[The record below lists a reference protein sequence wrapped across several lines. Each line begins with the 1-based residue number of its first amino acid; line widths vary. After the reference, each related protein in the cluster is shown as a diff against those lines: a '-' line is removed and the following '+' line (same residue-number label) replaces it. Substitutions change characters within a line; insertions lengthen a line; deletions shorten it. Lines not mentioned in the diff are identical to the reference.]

1 MDWEKKMNTAKAGN
15 RDTTPPRGAPR
26 LVPDRSAEERPTWA
40 TDSAKLGLEVG
51 QLIVL
56 AFVGLVAG
64 QGHGLVL
71 VWEALK
77 HLDVHEVVLVHL
89 NLKGESSEGQVGPLI
104 PSPPAPLD
112 LAGLA
117 GRPWM
122 PGGCV
127 PSCPQRL
134 G

>member
-1 MDWEKKMNTAKAGN
+1 MNTAKAGN

>member
-1 MDWEKKMNTAKAGN
+1 MNTAKAGN

-71 VWEALK
+71 VWEAFK
-77 HLDVHEVVLVHL
+77 HSDVHEVILVHL
-89 NLKGESSEGQVGPLI
+89 NLKGESSEGQVGPLT

-112 LAGLA
+112 LAGQA

-127 PSCPQRL
+127 PLCPQRL

>member
-1 MDWEKKMNTAKAGN
+1 MNTVKAGN

-26 LVPDRSAEERPTWA
+26 LVSDRSAEERPTWA
-40 TDSAKLGLEVG
+40 MDSAKSGLEVG
-51 QLIVL
+51 QLVVP

-71 VWEALK
+71 MREAFK
-77 HLDVHEVVLVHL
+77 HSDVHEVILVHL
-89 NLKGESSEGQVGPLI
+89 NLKGESSEGQAGPLT

-112 LAGLA
+112 LAEWSG
-117 GRPWM
+117 GSWM

>member
-71 VWEALK
+71 VWEAFK
-77 HLDVHEVVLVHL
+77 HSDVHEVILVHL

>member
-77 HLDVHEVVLVHL
+77 HSDVHEVVLVHL
-89 NLKGESSEGQVGPLI
+89 NLKGESSEEQVGPLI
-104 PSPPAPLD
+104 PSPPALLD

-127 PSCPQRL
+127 PLCPQRL

>member
-1 MDWEKKMNTAKAGN
+1 MNTAKAGN

-127 PSCPQRL
+127 PSCHQRL

>member
-1 MDWEKKMNTAKAGN
+1 MNTAKAGN

-89 NLKGESSEGQVGPLI
+89 SLKGESSEGQVGPLI
-104 PSPPAPLD
+104 PSPPAPVD

>member
-1 MDWEKKMNTAKAGN
+1 MNTAKAGN

-71 VWEALK
+71 VWKALI
-77 HLDVHEVVLVHL
+77 HSDVHEVVLVHL

>member
-1 MDWEKKMNTAKAGN
+1 MNTAKAGN

-71 VWEALK
+71 VWKALK
-77 HLDVHEVVLVHL
+77 HSDVHEVVLVHL

-127 PSCPQRL
+127 PLCPQRL